1 MRAKVSATALKNT
14 ISKVTSPAV
23 NAASNGLLT
32 WPPSFSSSGRLLAKK
47 GANTAASTNSAIH
60 ARPMRAPSLPA
71 TSRSICAPKLRRRR
85 GGAVPATSFS
95 TGAPASLIT
104 HPRIGD
110 GVAEIGDVVTGKGQ
124 QAADLSQCLHPFAA
138 ARLHRL
144 PRPPAH
150 PAAPEHTLV
159 DDGTAPQP

>member
-71 TSRSICAPKLRRRR
+71 PSRSICAPKLRRRR
-85 GGAVPATSFS
+85 GGAAPATSFS
-95 TGAPASLIT
+95 PGAPASLIT
-104 HPRIGD
+104 PPRIGD
-110 GVAEIGDVVTGKGQ
+110 GVAEIGDEVTGKGQ
-124 QAADLSQCLHPFAA
+124 QAADQSQCQHQFAV

-144 PRPPAH
+144 HR
-150 PAAPEHTLV
+150 ELV
-159 DDGTAPQP
+159 FAVDAEQT